1 MIKKILSLTFAI
13 LMAVSIVSCGAEEKT
28 AYELVTEGQEKVQTL
43 DSLDYDLDLDMGIG
57 VLGITYNLPVTA
69 KISIS
74 GAQSETPEMYITAGF
89 EYMGVTVTL
98 DAYYDSEY
106 VYISGMGMQNKFN
119 IAEAIAEAEK
129 EADSSEIPDFT
140 DEYYE
145 ILKTTL
151 AETEV
156 IKNKDGTK
164 IVSYTI
170 SSEQMLELMTKV
182 MEAVDGE
189 YNMAEDL
196 ANYEIKVSD
205 LTITNTIDAN
215 GYITDTDCSIEITL
229 IGDLGEDGAMY
240 GMNSIEMTLTLDGN
254 ITLNNPGEPV
264 EVTPMEGYES
274 FEEYTEDSITIPM

>member
-106 VYISGMGMQNKFN
+106 VIFPEWVCKTNSTSQKLLQKLRKKLIPQKSPISQMSTTK
-119 IAEAIAEAEK
+119 
-129 EADSSEIPDFT
+129 S
-140 DEYYE
+140 
-145 ILKTTL
+145 LKQRL
-151 AETEV
+151 Q
-156 IKNKDGTK
+156 K
-164 IVSYTI
+164 
-170 SSEQMLELMTKV
+170 QR
-182 MEAVDGE
+182 
-189 YNMAEDL
+189 
-196 ANYEIKVSD
+196 
-205 LTITNTIDAN
+205 
-215 GYITDTDCSIEITL
+215 
-229 IGDLGEDGAMY
+229 
-240 GMNSIEMTLTLDGN
+240 
-254 ITLNNPGEPV
+254 
-264 EVTPMEGYES
+264 
-274 FEEYTEDSITIPM
+274 